1 MRRNSAAVG
10 RRVVVDTDTPGRLA
24 SALPAMSAALRPG
37 LGRRGVGERK
47 IAPTDRL
54 GDAPD
59 TLRRGDERP
68 LMNGSDNTCAKVGR
82 PVLTPPFFNR
92 NVLMCA
98 EFMPRYPSGSIR
110 SRNALNS
117 GRPFLISSRSEFK
130 KKCRSYLYD
139 E

>member
-1 MRRNSAAVG
+1 MRKNSAAVG

-47 IAPTDRL
+47 IAPVDTL
-54 GDAPD
+54 GDALD
-59 TLRRGDERP
+59 ARRRGDERP
-68 LMNGSDNTCAKVGR
+68 LKNGSDRICANVGR
-82 PVLTPPFFNR
+82 PVLTPPFFKR
-92 NVLMCA
+92 KDLTCVVVR
-98 EFMPRYPSGSIR
+98 PRYSGESIR

-117 GRPFLISSRSEFK
+117 GTPFLISSRSEFK